1 MGPVPVAG
9 LPAHVGAH
17 PGGRAGDRLGIS
29 SRMTWGGQVYLHSL
43 VVATKSDHHIAMKR
57 AKISELKNELSR
69 YLRYVRKGES
79 VLILDRDRPV
89 ARIDP
94 VRSLDSLESAD
105 WTAELER
112 AGVLRGPVSELPSDW
127 LARRAPAEPD
137 VVAALLEERETGR

>member
-1 MGPVPVAG
+1 
-9 LPAHVGAH
+9 
-17 PGGRAGDRLGIS
+17 
-29 SRMTWGGQVYLHSL
+29 
-43 VVATKSDHHIAMKR
+43 MKR

-69 YLRYVRKGES
+69 YLRYVRRGES

-94 VRSLDSLESAD
+94 VRSPASLESAD

-112 AGVLRGPVSELPSDW
+112 AGVLRGPVAALPSDW
-127 LARRAPAEPD
+127 LARRAPAKPD